1 MFSFLR
7 YTINPR
13 KRIYWKENL
22 RWGHLGDGRVYLQDL
37 APHFVQAIVLT
48 TQPSNLQNFYT
59 ISITFILS
67 CV

>member
-1 MFSFLR
+1 M
-7 YTINPR
+7 
-13 KRIYWKENL
+13 IYWKENL

-37 APHFVQAIVLT
+37 TPHFVQAIALT
-48 TQPSNLQNFYT
+48 TQPSNLQKFYT